1 MPAYYSSSPHCPPS
15 IKGTSGRSDLI
26 CAAGPNTT
34 LSWQQEQQQQQ
45 QEATTAS
52 CRLQQQQLSRA
63 YKFSANFSFIARWGT
78 NGTAVDQLQSQLQVG
93 VMKALRLTATDVHSQ
108 WNMPN
113 ALPLLYRHCP
123 VAQFSAVLETTV
135 LSGARTSTSIG
146 AVINCIAAA
155 HFRFQLLILN
165 SARR

>member
-1 MPAYYSSSPHCPPS
+1 M
-15 IKGTSGRSDLI
+15 
-26 CAAGPNTT
+26 AAGAAGAAAV
-34 LSWQQEQQQQQ
+34 
-45 QEATTAS
+45 ATTAS

-63 YKFSANFSFIARWGT
+63 YKFSANFSFIARWGP

-108 WNMPN
+108 WNMPS
-113 ALPLLYRHCP
+113 AHRAPQYPHHPLFSPLHYWHCP
-123 VAQFSAVLETTV
+123 VAQFSRVLETTV
-135 LSGARTSTSIG
+135 LSGATTTSIG